1 MDPLELEKITRE
13 CLLIPSS
20 VKVCCSIENA
30 TGIDFRTICLYP
42 EGPGVSIPLKG
53 LNRLAD
59 KLFPSGCAVAIGPLE
74 GFASPG
80 LTLAFTH
87 ININGN

>member
-20 VKVCCSIENA
+20 VKVCCSIEK
-30 TGIDFRTICLYP
+30 GIGYDFLTICLYP
-42 EGPGVSIPLKG
+42 EFAVSLLLRD
-53 LNRLAD
+53 LNQLAD